1 MPTASRDVRSQGQS
15 GNHILASS
23 FSGFDPGC
31 VKTPTSNLS
40 VESFVSITLN
50 KKRTALAVT
59 IERRKERKQFCAF
72 SARARFHTAWTQSG
86 RKLPVGTDCNY
97 SAPIG
102 DDTRTCA

>member
-1 MPTASRDVRSQGQS
+1 MSAHRSKADIAIVRAKSE
-15 GNHILASS
+15 N
-23 FSGFDPGC
+23 DPGC

-72 SARARFHTAWTQSG
+72 SARARFHTAWTHFGHWAWS
-86 RKLPVGTDCNY
+86 N
-97 SAPIG
+97 IG
-102 DDTRTCA
+102 PFFLLDRHSISQAEVRLER